1 VDSPNF
7 NTLETGTRLK
17 TWRQERKQGQLV
29 VEDGETSKPTQTL
42 GCSRSLFKNVPCA
55 DPKSTM
61 NNSSGKH
68 DGRSDA
74 ADNQGKTKS
83 IHQQQRTL
91 TVELQG
97 SMLPGDGRMVHQ
109 DITHIRLS
117 SCIRESVHTSMELA

>member
-29 VEDGETSKPTQTL
+29 VGDGGTSKPTQTL

-68 DGRSDA
+68 DGG
-74 ADNQGKTKS
+74 QT
-83 IHQQQRTL
+83 QRTIKAKPNPYTNSAL
-91 TVELQG
+91 
-97 SMLPGDGRMVHQ
+97 
-109 DITHIRLS
+109 
-117 SCIRESVHTSMELA
+117 